1 MKKHHQCKLQLVTT
15 CASGMVAPV
24 ERRGHRKHK
33 PLAQRENGGRGAGY
47 ARPEELR
54 LGMPLSLDSPLKR
67 YPRIPKGSWNW
78 HRGSDLD
85 PLIISAHIG
94 VLATVQGTLQGE
106 VYISRF
112 SLVSRSQTA
121 SSLHFLQNNVS
132 L

>member
-1 MKKHHQCKLQLVTT
+1 MQVEWLHQLKEEDT
-15 CASGMVAPV
+15 ASTSLLRNAKMEAEGS
-24 ERRGHRKHK
+24 
-33 PLAQRENGGRGAGY
+33 GY
-47 ARPEELR
+47 ARLEER
-54 LGMPLSLDSPLKR
+54 STTLGMPLSLDSPLKR

-85 PLIISAHIG
+85 PLIISAHIR

-121 SSLHFLQNNVS
+121 SSLHFFTE
-132 L
+132 